1 MTRRNVT
8 SFAAALAMAAL
19 TTAVCAQGPLRGPGG
34 QGGPMGSGEP
44 GGPMLVMAPAVQKEL
59 KLTDSQKS
67 ELKKLDMSAAQKRRQ
82 TFSKN
87 RHADFDPEKM
97 RTLMESQRR
106 EQEEAVAKILDKKQ
120 KDRLT
125 EIDLQREGMLAVAR
139 TDIATKLE
147 LTSDQSEKIKGIM
160 DEMREAERK
169 TIPGPQG
176 ELGGFRRPGTSG
188 GGLPDPEAGV
198 FGGGFPGGEGG
209 FPGGGPP
216 EGGAGGFPGGGFP
229 DGGPPRG
236 DRGFPG
242 GGLAEGAPDVFEGS
256 GGGPTDFNNDK
267 PRARLE
273 KIRKEMDK
281 IRSDVAQQI
290 AAVLL
295 PDQKLKFDKMLGK
308 PFDFTTIRSGP
319 GGPRIAPR
327 STRSAPRSRSQIR
340 QRSHLDTEQPQPQME
355 PVPPQSY

>member
-1 MTRRNVT
+1 
-8 SFAAALAMAAL
+8 
-19 TTAVCAQGPLRGPGG
+19 
-34 QGGPMGSGEP
+34 MGSGEP

-120 KDRLT
+120 NDRLT

-176 ELGGFRRPGTSG
+176 ELGGFRRRGALRRQPSRPRGRCVS
-188 GGLPDPEAGV
+188 
-198 FGGGFPGGEGG
+198 GGGFPGGEGG

-216 EGGAGGFPGGGFP
+216 EGGAGGFPGVGGPPTDSPAP

-242 GGLAEGAPDVFEGS
+242 GGLVKVPRTCSRAPVADR
-256 GGGPTDFNNDK
+256 
-267 PRARLE
+267 PRFQQRQTPRPARE
-273 KIRKEMDK
+273 D
-281 IRSDVAQQI
+281 A
-290 AAVLL
+290 
-295 PDQKLKFDKMLGK
+295 
-308 PFDFTTIRSGP
+308 
-319 GGPRIAPR
+319 
-327 STRSAPRSRSQIR
+327 
-340 QRSHLDTEQPQPQME
+340 
-355 PVPPQSY
+355 

>member
-1 MTRRNVT
+1 MTRRNAT
-8 SFAAALAMAAL
+8 SLAAALAMAAL
-19 TTAVCAQGPLRGPGG
+19 TTAVWAQGPPRGPGG
-34 QGGPMGSGEP
+34 HGGPMGSGEP

-82 TFSKN
+82 TISKN

-97 RTLMESQRR
+97 RTLMESQRH
-106 EQEEAVAKILDKKQ
+106 EQEEVVAKILDKKQ
-120 KDRLT
+120 NDRLT
-125 EIDLQREGMLAVAR
+125 EIDLQREGILAVAR
-139 TDIATKLE
+139 TDIAKKLE

-169 TIPGPQG
+169 TIPVPAG
-176 ELGGFRRPGTSG
+176 EQGGFRRPGTYG
-188 GGLPDPEAGV
+188 GGLPDPEAGA
-198 FGGGFPGGEGG
+198 FGGGFPGVEGG

-229 DGGPPRG
+229 YGGPPRG

-242 GGLAEGAPDVFEGS
+242 GGLAEGGPDVFEGS
-256 GGGPTDFNNDK
+256 GGGPTDFNVDK

-273 KIRKEMDK
+273 KMRKEMDK
-281 IRSDVAQQI
+281 IRSDAARQI
-290 AAVLL
+290 TTVLL
-295 PDQKLKFDKMLGK
+295 PDQKQKFDKMLGK
-308 PFDFTTIRSGP
+308 PFDFTSIRSGP

-327 STRSAPRSRSQIR
+327 STRSVPRSRPQTRRRSQIET
-340 QRSHLDTEQPQPQME
+340 DQPELQME
-355 PVPPQSY
+355 PQPPQPY